1 MTTLKKAAAIIIAAV
16 ISGCSSSPK
25 VDSRPVIAGAPG
37 WVNSGTIL
45 LHAKD
50 NRLFHGIG
58 QASAMDTISLQKS
71 AADDK
76 AKAEVARILSAYLE
90 QISRNFIAQVKPG
103 EASITQE
110 LLMRQISNI
119 TEHNRSRT
127 KIRGSWRDPRT
138 GIVYSI
144 AELNLRQVKNSLA
157 ASDINEE
164 FRRYIEIHADS
175 IFDQAARKK

>member
-1 MTTLKKAAAIIIAAV
+1 MTTLKIAAAIAAI

-25 VDSRPVIAGAPG
+25 VESRPDIAGAPG
-37 WVNSGTIL
+37 WVNTGTIL
-45 LHAKD
+45 LHVKD

-58 QASAMDTISLQKS
+58 HASAMDNTSLQKS

-76 AKAEVARILSAYLE
+76 AKVEVARILSVYLE
-90 QISRNFIAQVKPG
+90 QISRNFIAQIKPG
-103 EASITQE
+103 GASITQE

-144 AELNLRQVKNSLA
+144 AELNLRQVKSSLA
-157 ASDINEE
+157 APDVNEE
-164 FRRYIEIHADS
+164 FRRYIEIHADN
-175 IFDQAARKK
+175 IFDQVAGKK

>member
-1 MTTLKKAAAIIIAAV
+1 MTILKIAAAITIAAV

-25 VDSRPVIAGAPG
+25 VESHPVITGAPD
-37 WVNSGTIL
+37 WVNSGTVL

-58 QASAMDTISLQKS
+58 HASAMDTTSLQKS

-76 AKAEVARILSAYLE
+76 AKAEVARVLSAYLE
-90 QISRNFIAQVKPG
+90 QISRNFIAQVKSG
-103 EASITQE
+103 EASITGE
-110 LLMRQISNI
+110 LLTRQLSNI

-127 KIRGSWRDPRT
+127 KIRGSWHDPRT

-157 ASDINEE
+157 TLDINEQL
-164 FRRYIEIHADS
+164 RRYIETHADS
-175 IFDQAARKK
+175 IFDQVAGKK